1 MKPFTHTVAAAFLA
15 VSAGA
20 AFAGCGITSGNISVL
35 ANDFPA
41 LHAVVSTAEECA
53 GDGVTFSKNHTAQHN
68 EISVAALTA
77 NPAEY
82 TTKIV
87 ANFPSCRC

>member
-1 MKPFTHTVAAAFLA
+1 MSKFVKQSVFAAIAFGFA
-15 VSAGA
+15 STA
-20 AFAGCGITSGNISVL
+20 AYAGCGITGGNVSVL

-53 GDGVTFSKNHTAQHN
+53 GDGVTFSKNHTSEHRDIQ
-68 EISVAALTA
+68 VAALTA

-82 TTKIV
+82 SAVVV
-87 ANFPSCRC
+87 ANS